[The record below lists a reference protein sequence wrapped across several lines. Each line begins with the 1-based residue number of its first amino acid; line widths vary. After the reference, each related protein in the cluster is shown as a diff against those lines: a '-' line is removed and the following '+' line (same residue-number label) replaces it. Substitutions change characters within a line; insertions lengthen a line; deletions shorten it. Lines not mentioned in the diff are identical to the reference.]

1 MAPLETVGNFLRD
14 VGATIQRLI
23 RDKYSSS
30 SRCLSNTSALS
41 IHRVRPP
48 SPPVSSESQP
58 SAEEDDFDGW
68 ELSLQSSTTTEI
80 QKVYAQTVLL
90 STGGRQDIPS
100 LGNSSAGTDKIVS
113 SDKLISLNGFREVGG
128 RLYKHIH
135 TSGSTL
141 LWHINILFRNSFL
154 WGIDMTSYIL
164 VSRCAEFL
172 ESSYHR
178 GLSLGV
184 LSCVDDAQ
192 STAAATRS
200 LQCRQSYPDMQ
211 DQ

>member
-23 RDKYSSS
+23 KDKYSGS

-113 SDKLISLNGFREVGG
+113 SDNLISLNGFREVGG

-141 LWHINILFRNSFL
+141 LWHINSFHSAL
-154 WGIDMTSYIL
+154 VSPWRLTSYIL
-164 VSRCAEFL
+164 VSRCFEFL

-184 LSCVDDAQ
+184 LSCLDDAQ
-192 STAAATRS
+192 PTAAATGS
-200 LQCRQSYPDMQ
+200 LQ
-211 DQ
+211 